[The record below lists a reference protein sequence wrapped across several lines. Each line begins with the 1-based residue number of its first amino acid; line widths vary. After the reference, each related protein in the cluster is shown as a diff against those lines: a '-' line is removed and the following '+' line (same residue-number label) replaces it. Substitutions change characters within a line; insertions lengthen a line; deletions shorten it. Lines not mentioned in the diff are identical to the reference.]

1 ERGDVERDARAERET
16 DAASRI
22 PLRERVS
29 RAAAQLDRTAPSSL
43 DAGVE
48 DAAAD
53 SRAHLADEGPRAE
66 VVRRVCARVQR
77 QLEANVACWNRRRL
91 DEHAV
96 RGHERL
102 QRIRRPRH
110 AGPDDVIADA
120 VQAEADGKRA
130 DP

>member
-1 ERGDVERDARAERET
+1 NSRVEGRRDGRSGQKGRTSDANRRGDAEEAAALDVQRRAERGDVERDARAERET
-16 DAASRI
+16 DAASRT

-77 QLEANVACWNRRRL
+77 QLAANVACWHRL
-91 DEHAV
+91 
-96 RGHERL
+96 RL
-102 QRIRRPRH
+102 
-110 AGPDDVIADA
+110 
-120 VQAEADGKRA
+120 
-130 DP
+130 